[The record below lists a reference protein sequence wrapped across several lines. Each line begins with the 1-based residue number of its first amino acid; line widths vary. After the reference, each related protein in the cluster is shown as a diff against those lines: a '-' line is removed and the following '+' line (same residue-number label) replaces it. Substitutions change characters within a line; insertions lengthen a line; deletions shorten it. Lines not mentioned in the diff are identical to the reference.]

1 MDIENLLDE
10 EIKEQFGGLSK
21 IEIGSDSYKTTV
33 DGLAKL
39 IDRSIELKKI
49 ESEREFKE
57 ESRAIDTRLK
67 NRQLTDEKL
76 NNYIKNGLTAAG
88 LIISTGLTV
97 WGTVKTF
104 KFEEDGTITSTIGRG
119 FVNKLLPRK

>member
-67 NRQLTDEKL
+67 NRQLLDEKL

-88 LIISTGLTV
+88 LIVTTGLTV

>member
-88 LIISTGLTV
+88 LIVTTGLTV

>member
-10 EIKEQFGGLSK
+10 EIKEQFGGLSE

-33 DGLAKL
+33 DGLTKL

-67 NRQLTDEKL
+67 NRQLMDEKL
-76 NNYIKNGLTAAG
+76 NNWVRNGLTAAG
-88 LIISTGLTV
+88 LIVTTGLTV

>member
-10 EIKEQFGGLSK
+10 EINDQFKGLSG

-33 DGLAKL
+33 DGLTKL

-67 NRQLTDEKL
+67 NRQLMDEKL
-76 NNYIKNGLTAAG
+76 NNWVRNGLTAAG
-88 LIISTGLTV
+88 LIVTTGLTV

>member
-1 MDIENLLDE
+1 MDIEYLLDE
-10 EIKEQFGGLSK
+10 EINDQFKGLSG

-33 DGLAKL
+33 DGLTKL

-67 NRQLTDEKL
+67 NRQLMDEKL
-76 NNYIKNGLTAAG
+76 NNWVRNGLTAAG
-88 LIISTGLTV
+88 LIVTTGLTV

>member
-76 NNYIKNGLTAAG
+76 NNYIKNGLTAAS
-88 LIISTGLTV
+88 LIVTTGLTV